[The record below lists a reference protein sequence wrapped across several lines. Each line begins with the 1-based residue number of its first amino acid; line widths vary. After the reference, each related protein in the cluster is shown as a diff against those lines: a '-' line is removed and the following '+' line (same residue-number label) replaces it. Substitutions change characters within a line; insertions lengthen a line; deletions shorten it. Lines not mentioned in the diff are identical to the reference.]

1 MIEFK
6 AFAVQYLYGKRLFG
20 AFDFT
25 LQDGEILAIVGDSGS
40 GKTSF
45 VKGMSGV
52 LAREGE
58 VLKDKKP
65 FVPKCDDTVFLF
77 DDGALFKLRSVEY
90 NIGYPLRIRKVAKS
104 EIKRKVEEVAD
115 KFGIYDILH
124 KKISQITPKEKRLV
138 SIARLYI
145 RDAKYIIID
154 NFSNWTGN
162 ESERK
167 DLWNLFRKTLQE
179 LKRKHKS
186 IIYTTTHPD
195 ELMGIADKIIVLHDG
210 EIKQVGQFREIL
222 ASPTSIWAAQAIDP
236 FYKFIKVRL
245 EEKEDKLVITSELLS
260 VGSIE
265 AEEIRDKIISP
276 DYINNDVYIGYSGK
290 IEQIH
295 NLDGVTIYD
304 ATNENSILGK
314 E

>member
-40 GKTSF
+40 GKTTF

-52 LAREGE
+52 QNREGE

-77 DDGALFKLRSVEY
+77 DDGALFKLRTVAY
-90 NIGYPLRIRKVAKS
+90 NIGYPLKIRKVAKS

-115 KFGIYDILH
+115 KFGIYDLLN
-124 KKISQITPKEKRLV
+124 KKVFQITPKEKRLV

-167 DLWNLFRKTLQE
+167 ELWNLFRKTLQE

-186 IIYTTTHPD
+186 VIYTTTHPD

-210 EIKQVGQFREIL
+210 DIKQVGQFREIL
-222 ASPTSIWAAQAIDP
+222 SNPSSIWAAQAIDP

-245 EEKEDKLVITSELLS
+245 EETDGKLVIASGELS
-260 VGSIE
+260 VGSID
-265 AEEIRDKIISP
+265 AEELRSKLISS
-276 DYINNDVYIGYSGK
+276 DYIGSDVYIGYSGK
-290 IEQIH
+290 VEQIH
-295 NLDGVTIYD
+295 TLDGVTIYD
-304 ATNENSILGK
+304 ATNENSIIGK